1 MSEDSVRIHIAGLG
15 PGSAGLVTVE
25 VRELLA
31 SGLPVILRTRHHPT
45 VSELTFGGAVS
56 DCDDLYSRAED
67 FATAYRGAAERVIAA
82 ARQGEVVYAVPGHP
96 LVAERSVQE
105 VLARAKDEG
114 LAARVYPGVSFVDA
128 ALAALGVDGGNLQV
142 CDALD
147 LRLDTWRPAL
157 IGQVYRREVAAEVK
171 LKLLAWYPG
180 EHRVVVLAGLGTGEE
195 RLTEVPLAEL
205 DHRPFGY
212 LDAVYVPPLE
222 PVEDLRRFDGLDYVV
237 RRLHGPG
244 GCPWDR
250 EQTHESLRRHLLE
263 EAYEALE
270 AIDRGDPNALE
281 EELGDLLLQVL
292 MHAAVAEREE
302 EFELADVFEHIARKL
317 IRRHPHVF
325 GDATASSAEEVYR
338 NWEAL
343 KQAEKPR
350 ESILDGVPR
359 MLPALA
365 ASQAIQGRARRVGF
379 DWPGVEGPL
388 EKLAEEIGELARAGD
403 GAGKE
408 EEFGDILFTLVN
420 VADRLGVDAEQ
431 ALRAANEK
439 FRRRFGGVE
448 RLARERGLDLREV
461 DLAGLDRLWEEVKA
475 AERGVESG
483 PEGA

>member
-1 MSEDSVRIHIAGLG
+1 MNEDGVRIHIAGLG

-45 VSELTFGGAVS
+45 VSELTFGGPVL
-56 DCDDLYSRAED
+56 DCDDLYSRAHD
-67 FATAYRGAAERVIAA
+67 FETAYRGAGERVIAA
-82 ARQGEVVYAVPGHP
+82 AKSSAVVYAVPGHP

-114 LAARVYPGVSFVDA
+114 LAARVYAGVSFVDA
-128 ALAALGVDGGNLQV
+128 ALAALGVDGGDLQV

-157 IGQVYRREVAAEVK
+157 IGQVHGREVAAEVK
-171 LKLLAWYPG
+171 LRLLAWYPG
-180 EHRVVVLAGLGTGEE
+180 EHQVAVLSGLGTAGE
-195 RLTEVPLAEL
+195 RVAMVPLAEL

-270 AIDRGDPNALE
+270 AIDRGDPNALA

-350 ESILDGVPR
+350 ESVLDGVPR
-359 MLPALA
+359 TLPALA

-388 EKLAEEIGELARAGD
+388 EKLAEEVAELARAGD
-403 GAGKE
+403 AANKE

-420 VADRLGVDAEQ
+420 LADRLGIDAEQ
-431 ALRAANEK
+431 ALRSANEK
-439 FRRRFGGVE
+439 FRRRFGAVE
-448 RLARERGLDLREV
+448 RLARERGVDLREL
-461 DLAGLDRLWEEVKA
+461 DLAGLDRLWEEVK
-475 AERGVESG
+475 GQESG
-483 PEGA
+483 IETAREGA

>member
-1 MSEDSVRIHIAGLG
+1 MRIHIAGLG
-15 PGSAGLVTVE
+15 PGHPGLLTVE

-45 VSELTFGGAVS
+45 VEDLAFGGTVS
-56 DCDDLYSRAED
+56 DCDDLYAGARD
-67 FATAYRGAAERVIAA
+67 FEAAYRAAAERVVAA
-82 ARQGEVVYAVPGHP
+82 ARQGEMIYAVPGHP

-105 VLARAKDEG
+105 VLARARDEG
-114 LAARVYPGVSFVDA
+114 LPATVYPGVSFVDA
-128 ALAALGVDGGNLQV
+128 ALAALGVDGGTLQV

-147 LRLDTWRPAL
+147 LRVDTWRPAL
-157 IGQVYRREVAAEVK
+157 IGQVYGREVAAEVK

-180 EHRVVVLAGLGTGEE
+180 EHRVVVLAGLGTAGE
-195 RLTEVPLAEL
+195 RLAEVPLAEL

-212 LDAVYVPPLE
+212 LDAVFVPPLG
-222 PVEDLRRFDGLDYVV
+222 PVGDVRRFDGLDYVV
-237 RRLHGPG
+237 RRLNGPG

-250 EQTHESLRRHLLE
+250 EQTHASLRPHLLE

-270 AIDRGDPNALE
+270 AIDRGDAVALE

-292 MHAAVAEREE
+292 MHAAVAERDE
-302 EFELADVFEHIARKL
+302 EFELADVIEHIARKL

-359 MLPALA
+359 TLPALA

-379 DWPGVEGPL
+379 DWPDVGGPL
-388 EKLAEEIGELARAGD
+388 EKLAEELAELARAGD

-408 EEFGDILFTLVN
+408 EEFGDILFTVVN
-420 VADRLGVDAEQ
+420 VADRLGIDAEQ
-431 ALRAANEK
+431 ALRSANEK
-439 FRRRFGGVE
+439 FRRRFGGIE
-448 RLARERGLDLREV
+448 RLARERGVDLREL
-461 DLAGLDRLWEEVKA
+461 DLAGLDRLWEEVKGL
-475 AERGVESG
+475 EGGVETAQ
-483 PEGA
+483 EGA